1 MFGPNSAA
9 LPARQRLPA
18 RLPSAS
24 LARAF
29 VRRYARD
36 AGFDA
41 ITVQDIEVAV
51 GEAVTNAILHGVG
64 GDASDTTSEITISVQ
79 HEAGFFVICIEDHGP
94 GFDMP
99 EVESSTLDDLL
110 AERGRGLALMGMLM
124 DRLDMHRIPGGM
136 VVRMERRLPNAV
148 GIHPTGGSDGQ
159 VAASPSAFPVEN
171 EGSISDPLTATP
183 IPPESA
189 PLDP

>member
-1 MFGPNSAA
+1 MFGPNTAA
-9 LPARQRLPA
+9 SPAEQRLPA

-29 VRRYARD
+29 VRRFARD

-51 GEAVTNAILHGVG
+51 GEAVTNAILHGGVDDEAENPG
-64 GDASDTTSEITISVQ
+64 EIVIKVSR
-79 HEAGFFVICIEDHGP
+79 EAGHLVIAIEDHGP

-136 VVRMERRLPNAV
+136 LVRMERRLPDA
-148 GIHPTGGSDGQ
+148 TGMIPPGGVAGQ
-159 VAASPSAFPVEN
+159 VGASPAAAPAEGESATN
-171 EGSISDPLTATP
+171 DPLRTDPAA
-183 IPPESA
+183 PPEG
-189 PLDP
+189 